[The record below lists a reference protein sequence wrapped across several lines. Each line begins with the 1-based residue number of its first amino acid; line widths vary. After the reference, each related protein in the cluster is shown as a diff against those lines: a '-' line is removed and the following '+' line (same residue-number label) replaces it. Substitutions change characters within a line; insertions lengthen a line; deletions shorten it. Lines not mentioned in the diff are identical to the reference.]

1 MKMRTDL
8 SRVRGLGAAHDGT
21 GHFWHQRLS
30 GISNAIL
37 LTAFVI
43 LLVVLHDGTYADVRA
58 AFANPFVGLV
68 MALTIVSATFHM
80 RLGMQVIIEDYI
92 HGHLRVP
99 LQILNTFFAILVAA
113 VSLIAIGRLTFGA

>member
-1 MKMRTDL
+1 MRTDL

-30 GISNAIL
+30 GISNAVL
-37 LTAFVI
+37 LTLFVI
-43 LLVVLHDGTYADVRA
+43 ILVALHDGTYPDVRA
-58 AFANPFVGLV
+58 ALGHPFVALV

-99 LQILNTFFAILVAA
+99 LQILNTFFAIVVAA
-113 VSLIAIGRLTFGA
+113 VALMAIVKLTFGA